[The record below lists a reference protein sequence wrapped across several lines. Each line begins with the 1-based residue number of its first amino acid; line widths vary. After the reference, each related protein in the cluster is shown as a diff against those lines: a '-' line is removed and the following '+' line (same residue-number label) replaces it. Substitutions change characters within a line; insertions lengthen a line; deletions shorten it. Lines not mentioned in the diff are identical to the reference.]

1 MHQTRSPPDATPSP
15 PQILPPPPGE
25 NFLIF
30 AAAAA
35 SSDTAL
41 RLWPDDLPLYWNRM
55 LKFLSKV
62 RVEYNALDP
71 RKAACVEIL
80 AQCNARKAK
89 ESNPSCQVELQ
100 RRTDDSPPRI
110 AVTYV
115 NGVEEIIDAAGVPAQ
130 AIRQR
135 IFDRGQLLE
144 TEQMFREAGEPW
156 PVLIPEE
163 EIHQSFPG
171 TKPKKAEEQKQ

>member
-1 MHQTRSPPDATPSP
+1 MHQTRTRRGWHPSP
-15 PQILPPPPGE
+15 GPHVTASNSSSSARE
-25 NFLIF
+25 NLLIF

-35 SSDTAL
+35 S
-41 RLWPDDLPLYWNRM
+41 PDDLPLYWNRM

-115 NGVEEIIDAAGVPAQ
+115 NGVEEIIDATGIPAQ